1 MRDVSHALSRFP
13 CVRLVSGVSFSCP
26 LVGVLHF
33 FYRVT
38 FCYDFTPRV
47 FFYVFT
53 VLHDTFFTSCLDE

>member
-38 FCYDFTPRV
+38 PFVTISRHESSFTFLRSYTTL
-47 FFYVFT
+47 FYE
-53 VLHDTFFTSCLDE
+53 LP